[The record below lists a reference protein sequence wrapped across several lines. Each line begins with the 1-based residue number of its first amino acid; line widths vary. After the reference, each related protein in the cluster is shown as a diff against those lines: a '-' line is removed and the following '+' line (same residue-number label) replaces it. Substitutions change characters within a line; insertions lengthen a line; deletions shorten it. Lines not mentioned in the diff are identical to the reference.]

1 MSLFYQ
7 NKLTTPMYLQ
17 NIHKSWQSH
26 LQKEFKKP
34 YFLELTKFLD
44 SEKSVHTIFPKEQ
57 DVFKAFE
64 LTSFDAVK
72 VVIIGQDPYHGL
84 NQAHGLSFSVNK
96 GIKVPPSLQNIFKE
110 LQADSNNPIPAHGN
124 LIKWAQ
130 QGVLLLNATLT
141 VRAGL
146 PGSHQKKGWETFT
159 DAVIKLISDEKEHVV
174 FLLWGNYAKTKAP
187 LIDASKH
194 LILEAAHP
202 SPLARGAFFGSK
214 HFSKT
219 NAYLIS
225 NNIKPIDWNLNESD
239 LFSV

>member
-1 MSLFYQ
+1 
-7 NKLTTPMYLQ
+7 MYLK
-17 NIHKSWQSH
+17 NIHKSWQFH
-26 LQKEFKKP
+26 LQKEFNQP
-34 YFLELTKFLD
+34 YFIELTNFLE
-44 SEKSVHTIFPKEQ
+44 SEKLAYTIFPKEE

-64 LTSFDAVK
+64 LTPFDAVR

-110 LQADSNNPIPAHGN
+110 LQADNNCPIPTHGN
-124 LIKWAQ
+124 LIKWAR
-130 QGVLLLNATLT
+130 QGVLLLNTTLT

-159 DAVIKLISDEKEHVV
+159 DTVIKCISDEKEHVV
-174 FLLWGNYAKTKAP
+174 FLLWGNYAKTKTP
-187 LIDASKH
+187 LINTKKH

-219 NAYLIS
+219 NAYLTS
-225 NNIKPIDWNLNESD
+225 NHIKPIDWNLNEDD